1 MPMSESK
8 QTHDCDWCDER
19 LEPWLDGDLPAVE
32 SVALEHHVAE
42 CRRCRREVDLA
53 RRIQSR
59 LQGLE
64 QPACPD
70 AVTTSLTRRTRH
82 RRRRLVP
89 ALAAGLMAGA
99 LGLGV
104 VWQMHSATESQQ
116 PSRAELAEARA
127 ELEVAF
133 GYISAAG
140 RVAGRDVGNV
150 LAGDGVMRPIQR
162 GLDLQLTIPVFQ
174 RESHDSVESET

>member
-1 MPMSESK
+1 MSEIK
-8 QTHDCDWCDER
+8 RTHDCDWCDER

-32 SVALEHHVAE
+32 SAALERHVAQ
-42 CRRCRREVDLA
+42 CQRCRREADLA
-53 RRIQSR
+53 RRVQSR
-59 LQGLE
+59 LRDLE

-70 AVTTSLTRRTRH
+70 TVTAGLARRTRH
-82 RRRRLVP
+82 RRHRLVP

-104 VWQMHSATESQQ
+104 VWQMQRTTDSQQ

-140 RVAGRDVGNV
+140 RAAGRDVGNV
-150 LAGDGVMRPIQR
+150 LAGEVVMRPIQR
-162 GLDLQLTIPVFQ
+162 GLDFHLTIPGPQ
-174 RESHDSVESET
+174 WEHHDSVESET